1 MLIKL
6 KTLSEAVKQ
15 ERIRLKIERG
25 YSDSTLRTI
34 RKEALLEYIPFE
46 YFGQEIPVNKT
57 FTHEGYTWYYI
68 GNENWGVNSRFV
80 EYVIENG
87 EKKDV

>member
-6 KTLSEAVKQ
+6 KTISEAVKQ

-34 RKEALLEYIPFE
+34 RREALLEYIPFE
-46 YFGQEIPVNKT
+46 YFGELVPVNKT
-57 FTHEGYTWYYI
+57 FTHEGLTWYYI
-68 GNENWGVNSRFV
+68 GNENWGVSSRFV
-80 EYVIENG
+80 EYVMNEG
-87 EKKDV
+87 EKKNV